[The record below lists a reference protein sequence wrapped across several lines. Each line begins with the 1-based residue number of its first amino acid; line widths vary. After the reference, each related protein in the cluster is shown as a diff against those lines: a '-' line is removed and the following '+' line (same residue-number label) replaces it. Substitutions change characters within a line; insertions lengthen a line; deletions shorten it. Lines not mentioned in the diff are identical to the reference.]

1 MKKLTNLYIRKKL
14 LAFLVLI
21 TFIFTV
27 LIFRLCYLQIFA
39 SGTIVG
45 RASGQWSRDLP
56 MMAERGDILDR
67 NGIVIADTKVKYTL
81 YVRPNALREHEQVAT
96 VISKVLDKNYDKILE
111 KISKKGVSEITVAK
125 KLDKE
130 QMMNIALKNFNG
142 VYFAEESVRYFPY
155 NDSMSQILGF
165 TNIDGVGQFG
175 VEKYYDKYL
184 RGTDGKILTQTDLI
198 GKELKDNVTSY
209 LPAIDGM
216 TAQLTIDYYI
226 QSFAEDIVKRAM
238 LEYSAKGANCLVMNP
253 KTGEIV
259 AMAQAPTFDLN
270 NVPRDNVTELF
281 EMAKNSMVSNVYE
294 PGSTFKILTSAIGLE
309 EKAFTSEH
317 KFYCNG
323 ARIVDGQRIKCW
335 QSRGH
340 GSQTFADGVCN
351 SCNCVFMDI
360 ATKVGTKTMYS
371 YFDKFGIT
379 EKTGVD
385 MLGEANSLMLKEG
398 FVKNVDIARIGFGQA
413 IAVTPIQLLSAVST
427 CINGGY
433 KITPHILKTMKD
445 DRFGNVINRTGGLE
459 ERVISQA
466 TSDTLREM
474 LYGVVERGGGKN
486 AYVPGYKIGGKTGTA
501 QKYENGVIAR
511 GKYVSSF
518 LGFTSVGSED
528 YVCLMTVDEP
538 QGYLYYGSIVCAPLV
553 GDMFKNIFA
562 YHNMPPKYTAEELKN
577 LGKTFIM
584 PDLMGMQVSEAIKLL
599 KSRNIHF
606 EYSGEGNAVSYQMPA
621 SGAVVNNKTVIYFNI
636 G

>member
-1 MKKLTNLYIRKKL
+1 MKKLTNLHIRKKL
-14 LAFLVLI
+14 LAFLVLV
-21 TFIFTV
+21 TLIFGF
-27 LIFRLCYLQIFA
+27 LIFRLCYLQVFV
-39 SGTIVG
+39 SGNIVG
-45 RASGQWSRDLP
+45 KASGQWNRGLP
-56 MMAERGDILDR
+56 MMAERGDIVDR
-67 NGIVIADTKVKYTL
+67 NGLVIADTMVKYTL

-96 VISKVLDKNYDKILE
+96 LISKTLDKDYDKIFE

-125 KLDKE
+125 KLNKE
-130 QMMNIALKNFNG
+130 QMMNIALKNFKG

-155 NDSMSQILGF
+155 NDSMAQILGF
-165 TNIDGVGQFG
+165 TNVDGKGQFG
-175 VEKYYDKYL
+175 VEKYYDQYL
-184 RGTDGKILTQTDLI
+184 RGSDGKVLTETDLV
-198 GKELKDNVTSY
+198 GKELEDNVTSY

-216 TAQLTIDYYI
+216 TAELTIDYYI
-226 QSFAEDIVKRAM
+226 QSFAEDIIKRAM
-238 LEYSAKGANCLVMNP
+238 LEYKAKSANCLVMNS

-281 EMAKNSMVSNVYE
+281 EMAKNSMISNVFE

-309 EKAFTSEH
+309 ENTYDSNH

-335 QSRGH
+335 QSKGH
-340 GSQTFADGVCN
+340 GSQSFAEGVAN

-360 ATKVGTKTMYS
+360 ATKTGTKTMYS
-371 YFDKFGIT
+371 YFEKFGIT
-379 EKTGVD
+379 QKTGVD
-385 MLGEANSLMLKEG
+385 MVGEAKSIMLREDA
-398 FVKNVDIARIGFGQA
+398 VKNVDIARIGFGQA

-433 KITPHILKTMKD
+433 KVTPHVLKKMKD
-445 DRFGNVINRTGGLE
+445 DRFGEVINRKHGLG
-459 ERVISQA
+459 ERIISQS
-466 TSDTLREM
+466 TSDTLKEM

-486 AYVPGYKIGGKTGTA
+486 ASVPGYKIGGKTGTA

-518 LGFTSVGSED
+518 LGFTSVGNED

-553 GDMFKNIFA
+553 GDLFKNIFA
-562 YHNMPPKYTAEELKN
+562 YHNLPPKYTPEELKN

-584 PDLMGMQVSEAIKLL
+584 PNLIGMKVSDAIKLL
-599 KSRNIHF
+599 KSRNIMF
-606 EYSGEGNAVSYQMPA
+606 EYSGEGNKITYQMPA
-621 SGAVVNNKTVIYFNI
+621 SGAIVNNKTVIYFNI
-636 G
+636 V